1 MLNFREDCRLQPRAW
16 ALESNGLGA
25 NLASYVTMGYLCN
38 HVGLSFLTFK
48 IKIEAEA
55 IKRVV
60 NKDERKAHIS
70 VIAFEWLSDSRG
82 GTRL

>member
-1 MLNFREDCRLQPRAW
+1 MLNFREDCRPRPRAW
-16 ALESNGLGA
+16 ARESNCLGA
-25 NLASYVTMGYLCN
+25 NLASHVTMGYLCN
-38 HVGLSFLTFK
+38 HLCLSFLTFK
-48 IKIEAEA
+48 IKIKVEA

-60 NKDERKAHIS
+60 NKDERKAHTA